1 MDKAIG
7 LIAILRTLITQSD
20 KSHPISR
27 TDITKRMEERHDVTM
42 ERRTFYKAR
51 SFLDCLG
58 FSTHYDESKKGY
70 YLDPPILERC
80 EELMLWNAIHSAR
93 FLSKAET
100 ERLFKKLEH
109 FCSAHHYDEF
119 KEGVY
124 MPNPK
129 KTPNNETLRNIEI
142 AEQAILHKSKMSFY
156 YLHFN
161 DDLEL
166 EKKDDIIRIIEPRY
180 IVYADGRPYLI
191 ATGRKEHHITHYR
204 LDRISKACLLNEL
217 SNPDF
222 NMEDAYVYANNKL
235 FMFSGEMIKATIK
248 CKKRV
253 LDSMVDIFGT
263 DLILFTPDSDH
274 YEFTVEV
281 NRNGI
286 LFLGQQF
293 LDAIEIMYPESVRE
307 EMTKRLKAAQEA
319 YVQKI
324 T

>member
-1 MDKAIG
+1 MEKAIG
-7 LIAILRTLITQSD
+7 LIAILKTLITQSD
-20 KSHPISR
+20 KSHPIKR
-27 TDITKRMEERHDVTM
+27 EDLTKKMEKDHDVTM

-51 SFLDCLG
+51 CFLDCVG
-58 FSTHYDESKKGY
+58 FSTHYDDSKKGY

-80 EELMLWNAIHSAR
+80 EELMIWNALHSAR
-93 FLSKAET
+93 FLSKSET
-100 ERLFKKLEH
+100 ERLFKKLEN
-109 FCSAHHYDEF
+109 FCSAHHYKEF
-119 KEGVY
+119 QENVY

-129 KTPNNETLRNIEI
+129 KTSNSETLRNIEI
-142 AEQAILHKSKMSFY
+142 AEQAILHKTKMSFD

-161 DDLEL
+161 NDLEL
-166 EKKDDIIRIIEPRY
+166 VKKDDILRIIEPRY

-191 ATGRKEHHITHYR
+191 ATGRKEQYITHYR
-204 LDRISKACLLNEL
+204 LDRVSNASLLNEP

-263 DLILFTPDSDH
+263 DFVLFTPDPEH

-286 LFLGQQF
+286 LCLAQQYI
-293 LDAIEIMYPESVRE
+293 DAIEITYPEDIRLE
-307 EMTKRLKAAQEA
+307 IQHRLKTALKA
-319 YVQKI
+319 YSQ
-324 T
+324 